1 MPGDAAKLLWDASRA
16 ADKVST
22 FVAGRT
28 FDDFLRD
35 DLLRSAVERQLEVI
49 GEALAQLR
57 RLDPSWAERIPE
69 LHRIVGMRNVLVH
82 GYASVDDALTW
93 GVVEGH
99 LPDLR
104 ERLARLLEPPPPSAA

>member
-1 MPGDAAKLLWDASRA
+1 MPGEAAKLLWDASRA
-16 ADKVST
+16 ADKVT
-22 FVAGRT
+22 AFVRGQT
-28 FDDFLRD
+28 FDDYLRN

-57 RLDPSWAERIPE
+57 RLDPVWAQRIPE

-99 LPDLR
+99 LPALR
-104 ERLARLLEPPPPSAA
+104 ERLSVLLQALPPAS